1 MIMIGEE
8 LQALRS
14 IDSVTKDIRERNAER
29 VAAFKESM
37 GAKFVLHPWNKVK
50 KSKQKRVLK

>member
-14 IDSVTKDIRERNAER
+14 IDSATKEIRERNAQR
-29 VAAFKESM
+29 VAEMKEAM
-37 GAKFVLHPWNKVK
+37 GSKFLLHPWNRVK
-50 KSKQKRVLK
+50 KHKEKRVLK